1 EPDSMPTDAY
11 TEFANSGLGRKI
23 TKSLGLPQPAKL
35 RRYRPNAPLIEG
47 PVVVLGES
55 EAADNIAAR
64 LLTWDLDV
72 RRHVGPKEK
81 LAAVVAAF
89 DTAAT
94 PADLSGVVLEL
105 GSLLRQLK
113 PSGRVITLFRDPEAT
128 QDPAARAARKG
139 AEGMTRSLAHEMRA
153 GATAN
158 GLVLDEELDASAPG
172 VAGALRFLLS

>member
-1 EPDSMPTDAY
+1 
-11 TEFANSGLGRKI
+11 
-23 TKSLGLPQPAKL
+23 
-35 RRYRPNAPLIEG
+35 
-47 PVVVLGES
+47 
-55 EAADNIAAR
+55 
-64 LLTWDLDV
+64 
-72 RRHVGPKEK
+72 
-81 LAAVVAAF
+81 
-89 DTAAT
+89 
-94 PADLSGVVLEL
+94 VVLEL

-172 VAGALRFLLS
+172 VAGALRFLLSGRSAFVSGQFLSVSSVNGQLPNDWAKPLQGQVAVVTGAARGIGASIAKVLRRDGAQVILVDIPAAGEALAAAANEVGGTALQLD